1 MLSVQTNILA
11 WNAGRQLKINTK
23 KNAKSAEKLSSGYRI
38 NRAADDAAG
47 LSISEKMRRQIRGLM
62 QGSDNIQEGISLVQ
76 VADGALDEVVD
87 ILQRINELS
96 VKAYNGTNTKEDRK
110 YIQAEVTQLV
120 KEIERIADTT
130 TFNEIKVLKGNPT
143 ETVKIEAN
151 KVYTG
156 TLTENVIKEIPKWL
170 KAGIDENLELHG
182 YAGYTQETDGEMF
195 IVDQVD
201 ADGNIVGA
209 ISVPCGTCDRV
220 FYGIGFGGTMED
232 GYSIWPQTVTNSTGA
247 SVRINATLDVTSL
260 TAFTN
265 DAGEAVNCF
274 KKIEE
279 LISKQAK
286 DKTLTE
292 DIKEQQVKNL
302 SEEIAK
308 VLCEEVFKKMVG
320 TTENA
325 DHFDRALKSGDYDII
340 VYDYRDQDK
349 LTSTTASES
358 QVLTSCNGIVEIPYN
373 YFTPGMEVEQEH
385 PLWIVCSSQFG
396 DFIPVELPLLTAETL
411 GITGYDVSRYTET
424 VTEEYS
430 DAYKAKLEAWENAFH
445 YETVTITTP
454 PTPDRTE
461 KRPTVI
467 SSTPIYVNGE
477 FVRMQQEYGIEE
489 VFIPGS
495 PGETKTIPI
504 MVYDYPKPEPEEGD
518 IIRTRTVEYDPDSN
532 RKIGDALA
540 YVLNCRT
547 MLGAQQNR
555 LEHAYNN
562 NENKN
567 ENMTA
572 SESRIRDTD
581 IAEEMV
587 YYSNHNILLQAGASM
602 LSQANQN
609 AQFIL
614 QLLR

>member
-1 MLSVQTNILA
+1 M
-11 WNAGRQLKINTK
+11 
-23 KNAKSAEKLSSGYRI
+23 
-38 NRAADDAAG
+38 
-47 LSISEKMRRQIRGLM
+47 
-62 QGSDNIQEGISLVQ
+62 
-76 VADGALDEVVD
+76 
-87 ILQRINELS
+87 
-96 VKAYNGTNTKEDRK
+96 
-110 YIQAEVTQLV
+110 
-120 KEIERIADTT
+120 
-130 TFNEIKVLKGNPT
+130 
-143 ETVKIEAN
+143 
-151 KVYTG
+151 
-156 TLTENVIKEIPKWL
+156 IKEIPKWL

-201 ADGNIVGA
+201 VDGNIVGGMYYGPADRGTLYDIYTYGGTWTDTLDDNPTAKISFSGLTQCTDTATLYTNLVDLLGGA

-265 DAGEAVNCF
+265 DAGEAVNCL

-292 DIKEQQVKNL
+292 DIKEQQVKKL

-373 YFTPGMEVEQEH
+373 YLTPGMEVEQEH

-430 DAYKAKLEAWENAFH
+430 DACKAKLEAWENAAGIWYRGGFH
-445 YETVTITTP
+445 TRQPRRDKDYTG
-454 PTPDRTE
+454 
-461 KRPTVI
+461 
-467 SSTPIYVNGE
+467 NG
-477 FVRMQQEYGIEE
+477 I
-489 VFIPGS
+489 
-495 PGETKTIPI
+495 
-504 MVYDYPKPEPEEGD
+504 
-518 IIRTRTVEYDPDSN
+518 
-532 RKIGDALA
+532 
-540 YVLNCRT
+540 
-547 MLGAQQNR
+547 
-555 LEHAYNN
+555 
-562 NENKN
+562 
-567 ENMTA
+567 
-572 SESRIRDTD
+572 
-581 IAEEMV
+581 
-587 YYSNHNILLQAGASM
+587 
-602 LSQANQN
+602 
-609 AQFIL
+609 
-614 QLLR
+614 